1 MKFQPDY
8 NNILNAAR
16 NIEATRLPLYEHLI
30 SVGIMEKIMNRS
42 FADLYHGDL
51 ESKKEFFRNYNN
63 FFVEM
68 GYDTVMYETCIGQI
82 MPGSGALGGHK
93 KGVIKTREDFD
104 RYPWDEVP
112 ELFFKAYS
120 LDYEA
125 LRETMPAGMK
135 AIGGPGNGIFECAQD
150 IVGFMDLCYIAEDDP
165 SLYED
170 LFKKIGETNSIIWRR
185 FLEKYSDIYCVCRFG
200 DDLGFKSS
208 TLLKSDDIKALII
221 PEYKKIIEL
230 VHAAGKPFL
239 LHSCGCIFDVM
250 EDLITIAKID
260 AKHSNEDQIAPFP
273 YWVEKYGDRIGNFGG
288 IDTDA
293 VCRLNYAEMK
303 EYIHS
308 VVSKCTG
315 HGGFAFSSGNS
326 IPDYVPVEGYL
337 NMIRIVLELRGE
349 KPGEMSKFL

>member
-8 NNILNAAR
+8 NNILNAAK
-16 NIEATRLPLYEHLI
+16 NIEAVRLPLYEHYI
-30 SVGIMEKIMNRS
+30 SPGIMEKVMDCK
-42 FADLYHGDL
+42 FAELYFGDY
-51 ESKKEFFRNYNN
+51 ESKKEYFRNYNR
-63 FFVEM
+63 FFLEM
-68 GYDTVMYETCIGQI
+68 GYDTVSYETCIGPI

-93 KGVIKTREDFD
+93 DGVIKTREDFD
-104 RYPWDEVP
+104 RYPWDEIP
-112 ELFFKAYS
+112 DLFFKAYT
-120 LDYEA
+120 LFYEA
-125 LRETMPAGMK
+125 LRETMPVGMK
-135 AIGGPGNGIFECAQD
+135 CIGGPGNGIFESVQD

-165 SLYED
+165 SLYQD
-170 LFKKIGETNSIIWRR
+170 LFKKIGDVSSIIWQK
-185 FLEKYSDIYCVCRFG
+185 FIEKYSDIYCVLRFG

-208 TLLKSDDIKALII
+208 TLLKTPDVKAFII
-221 PEYKKIIEL
+221 PQYKRIIEL
-230 VHAAGKPFL
+230 VHAAEMPFL

-250 EDLITIAKID
+250 EDLITVAKID

-293 VCRLNYAEMK
+293 VCRLNYTEMK

-308 VVSKCTG
+308 VVSNCKG
-315 HGGFAFSSGNS
+315 HGGFAFGSGNS

-337 NMIRIVLELRGE
+337 NMVRIVRELRGE